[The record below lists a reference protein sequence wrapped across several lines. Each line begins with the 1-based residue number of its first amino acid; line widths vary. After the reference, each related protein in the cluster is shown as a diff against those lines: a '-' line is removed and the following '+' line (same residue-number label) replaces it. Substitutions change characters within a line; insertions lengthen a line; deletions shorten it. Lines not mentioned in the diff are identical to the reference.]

1 LSKVKLILGVNSI
14 TYPLNGMGRY
24 ALELAK
30 GLLNSGE
37 IADIRFFY
45 HGKFIRG
52 DEPAA
57 IAEGTSGNAAAF
69 GWRMFSALK
78 RGLRDS
84 PAAAWGYARVLPL
97 IERSRL
103 RAYPDYIFHGTSYLL
118 PDHAGPA
125 VTTIYDLSTF
135 RHPEWHPAYRVR
147 RLNLAIKRTL
157 DRASRIITISET
169 VRQEIINYFNVPG
182 EKVTAIPLGVDAC
195 FRRRGNAE
203 TASLLASLGLTHG
216 AYTLCV
222 STIEPR
228 KNICRLVE
236 AFCSLPAALRQA
248 YPLVLAGDYGWK
260 CEDAHRLISAAEQT
274 GTVKYLGHVPE
285 QALPALYSG
294 CRAFLYPSLYEGFG
308 LPILEA
314 MAGGAPVLTS
324 DCSCMPEVAG
334 GAALLVNPRD
344 VRAVAR
350 GIERTLTDEMWR
362 AEAVE
367 RGLIRAR
374 SMTWDSTVMKTMEV
388 YKKVWA
394 GNAILN

>member
-1 LSKVKLILGVNSI
+1 
-14 TYPLNGMGRY
+14 MGRY

-57 IAEGTSGNAAAF
+57 IADGTSGNASTV
-69 GWRMFSALK
+69 GWRIFSALR

-97 IERSRL
+97 VERSRL
-103 RAYPDYIFHGTSYLL
+103 RPYPDYIFHGTSYLL

-147 RLNLAIKRTL
+147 RLNPAIQKTLAG
-157 DRASRIITISET
+157 ASRIITISET
-169 VRQEIINYFNVPG
+169 VRQEIIHCFGVPG
-182 EKVTAIPLGVDAC
+182 DKVTAIPLGVDSC
-195 FRRRGNAE
+195 FCRLSDSE
-203 TASLLASLGLTHG
+203 TAPVLAPFGLTHG

-236 AFCSLPAALRQA
+236 AFRQLPVSLQRQ
-248 YPLVLAGDYGWK
+248 YPLVLAGAGGWK
-260 CEDAHRLISAAEQT
+260 SDDAHRLISEAVQT
-274 GTVKYLGHVPE
+274 GTVKYLGHVPD

-314 MAGGAPVLTS
+314 MAGGVPVLTS
-324 DCSCMPEVAG
+324 DCSCMPEVSG
-334 GAALLVNPRD
+334 DAAMLVDPCD
-344 VRAVAR
+344 TSSITQ
-350 GIERTLTDEMWR
+350 GIERVLTDDVWR
-362 AEAVE
+362 DMAVE

-374 SMTWDSTVMKTMEV
+374 PMTWDATVRATIEV
-388 YKKVWA
+388 YKKVWSGRTA
-394 GNAILN
+394 VN